1 MSGKAERSAC
11 VRSPSKPAGGTLA
24 RALARGGLGLA
35 HEPVGGGVGR
45 VDLGAHLGERVVLSH

>member
-11 VRSPSKPAGGTLA
+11 VRSPSIAGGRNLA

-35 HEPVGGGVGR
+35 HEPVGGGVGL
-45 VDLGAHLGERVVLSH
+45 VDLRAHLGERVFLSH